1 MPWTRVTIETVF
13 AYSGDARLTE
23 AWDADSDA
31 QRDAWFGIQRD
42 TVVAQI
48 RAKVAAGQRNRL
60 DADPGTIPPEFVE
73 LAILRL
79 LIAVLGRLGPTA
91 AGGGA
96 SAGDPMSL
104 TSEQN
109 RRMDSLEQDLQA
121 VAMGQLAVTAPV
133 ASEAAP
139 SVGSL
144 GSGVTIASSTPR
156 RSTRR
161 TMEGL

>member
-1 MPWTRVTIETVF
+1 MPWTPVTIDTVF

-31 QRDAWFGIQRD
+31 ERDAWFDVQRES
-42 TVVAQI
+42 VIAQI
-48 RAKVAAGQRNRL
+48 RAKVAAGQHNRL
-60 DADPGTIPPEFVE
+60 DADPELIPMEFRE

-91 AGGGA
+91 AAGGA

-104 TSEQN
+104 TAEQN
-109 RRMDSLEQDLQA
+109 KRLDALEKDLQA
-121 VAMGQLAVTAPV
+121 VAMGQLAVTAP
-133 ASEAAP
+133 ANPEAAP

-144 GSGVTIASSTPR
+144 GAGVTLARSEPR
-156 RSTRR
+156 RATRSTLA
-161 TMEGL
+161 GL